1 LPLLFIH
8 KLLLDCGAVQAD
20 ALTVDRLALMEKYF
34 GDGCEAMESIL
45 ATEIWLNSIK
55 YYLVVSDVVPVACRA
70 TAVTTSHEIEIT
82 EVQNN
87 VETKL
92 SEEETDCILL
102 PEDDHPGLLP
112 VDESVHVEGHI
123 FSSTTTVGLCRKA
136 CHHHY
141 KASVTIL
148 FHVIFLHFLP
158 YISFF
163 CKKIMKFSTVEFAIA
178 LATTI
183 RSQSFIPLFPT
194 NFLYFSTLAVP
205 GSVLIR

>member
-1 LPLLFIH
+1 MQLR
-8 KLLLDCGAVQAD
+8 V
-20 ALTVDRLALMEKYF
+20 
-34 GDGCEAMESIL
+34 
-45 ATEIWLNSIK
+45 
-55 YYLVVSDVVPVACRA
+55 A
-70 TAVTTSHEIEIT
+70 TADSTSHEIEIT

-102 PEDDHPGLLP
+102 REDDHPGLLP

-148 FHVIFLHFLP
+148 FHVIFLHFFL
-158 YISFF
+158 ILA
-163 CKKIMKFSTVEFAIA
+163 FAVRK
-178 LATTI
+178 L
-183 RSQSFIPLFPT
+183 
-194 NFLYFSTLAVP
+194 
-205 GSVLIR
+205 